1 MTVRSRHISKSITAL
16 LAVSLLAF
24 AGVAS
29 SQAALPTLYVAYT
42 LKCTF
47 TITDDSGKTV
57 TSIPAGTYQVQ
68 VTTPGSFGGMDLS
81 GISDMTACQGAADF
95 QITGPGV
102 NLHTSLNDGDGS
114 QDVLPA
120 TFQPNSTYV
129 AQDNNQASVTRTSF
143 TTTAAAAGSSG
154 GSTTGGSTSSGGAG
168 ATTTTA
174 TPATLKGTLTGT
186 VTAAGKVTLT
196 YKHKPVT
203 TLAPGLY
210 KFTIA
215 DKSKKV
221 GFVVQ
226 TSHSTTTVS
235 TGPAVGTKTVT
246 INLKAG
252 QWFFY
257 TAKGTPKS
265 GFIVSAGL
273 YG

>member
-1 MTVRSRHISKSITAL
+1 M
-16 LAVSLLAF
+16 
-24 AGVAS
+24 
-29 SQAALPTLYVAYT
+29 
-42 LKCTF
+42 
-47 TITDDSGKTV
+47 
-57 TSIPAGTYQVQ
+57 
-68 VTTPGSFGGMDLS
+68 
-81 GISDMTACQGAADF
+81 GA
-95 QITGPGV
+95 
-102 NLHTSLNDGDGS
+102 
-114 QDVLPA
+114 
-120 TFQPNSTYV
+120 
-129 AQDNNQASVTRTSF
+129 
-143 TTTAAAAGSSG
+143 
-154 GSTTGGSTSSGGAG
+154 

-186 VTAAGKVTLT
+186 VTAAGKATLT

-210 KFTIA
+210 KVTIA
-215 DKSKKV
+215 DKSTKV
-221 GFVVQ
+221 GFIVQ